1 MWLKIYL
8 LSILAISVFTFVF
21 LFGALPQFEDTAVWK
36 FRKWLSN
43 RPAAIRS
50 WDSKYCG
57 GRLSVVGDFCGSV
70 VAPAAPWSVPIL
82 YCAFTTYMFSAYY
95 EDLHPFI
102 AENHWYYAWL
112 APVAYTILVVSFVLA
127 TFSDPGKITKQNH
140 ALLLNQFRF
149 DNLMFLED
157 TECSTCKFTK
167 PARSKHDRFTN
178 KCVAKFDHYCLWIN
192 NTVGLYNYRWF
203 LFFLLGNVWTL
214 CWGALLA
221 GLKMIVMVA
230 AEYKDHPK
238 PLPSIFSQWWQ
249 VMITNEN
256 KRVGIIFLL
265 SVSTGALACA
275 FTAMHFYYIYLGAT
289 TNETDQWGDIHAA
302 ISEGSVWMFQKPGFK
317 LDRSILLQKDEEGRP
332 NRSLTAEE
340 REYVAQNGL
349 ALTLLT
355 DHKPIVNIYDTGF
368 LNNLKAVMFPNSAY

>member
-8 LSILAISVFTFVF
+8 LAILLISVFTFVA
-21 LFGALPQFEDTAVWK
+21 LFGALPQFEGSAVWK
-36 FRKWLSN
+36 FRKWLLS
-43 RPAAIRS
+43 RPAVIRT
-50 WDSKYCG
+50 WDSRYCG
-57 GRLSVVGDFCGSV
+57 GHLSRGADKLMGVL
-70 VAPAAPWSVPIL
+70 APALPWSVPLL
-82 YCAFTTYMFSAYY
+82 YCTFTTYMFSAYY

-102 AENHWYYAWL
+102 AENHSYYAWL
-112 APVAYTILVVSFVLA
+112 APVAYAILVASFVLA
-127 TFSDPGKITKQNH
+127 TFSDPGVISKQNH
-140 ALLLNQFRF
+140 AQILAQFPF
-149 DNLMFLED
+149 DNLLFLED
-157 TECSTCKFTK
+157 TECSTCKFSK

-178 KCVAKFDHYCLWIN
+178 RCVAKFDHYCLWIN

-249 VMITNEN
+249 VMIIQEN

-275 FTAMHFYYIYLGAT
+275 FTGIHAYYIYLGAT
-289 TNETDQWGDIHAA
+289 TNETDKWGDVHAA
-302 ISEGSVWMFQKPGFK
+302 ISEGSVWMFQKPGFQ
-317 LDRSILLQKDEEGRP
+317 LDRSIVLQKDDDGRP
-332 NRSLTAEE
+332 NRSLTQAE
-340 REYVAQNGL
+340 RDYVNQNEL
-349 ALTLLT
+349 VLTLLE
-355 DHKPIVNIYDTGF
+355 DHKPLINIYDRGF
-368 LNNLKAVMFPNSAY
+368 FTNLKAVFWPKLA

>member
-8 LSILAISVFTFVF
+8 LSILVISVFTFVA
-21 LFGALPQFEDTAVWK
+21 LFGALPQFEGSTVWK
-36 FRKWLSN
+36 FRKWIVS
-43 RPAAIRS
+43 RPAVIRS
-50 WDSKYCG
+50 WDSKYTG
-57 GRLSVVGDFCGSV
+57 GRISRVSGVCGSAIAP
-70 VAPAAPWSVPIL
+70 VAPWLVPIL

-127 TFSDPGKITKQNH
+127 TFSDPGVITKQNH
-140 ALLLNQFRF
+140 AQILGQFAY
-149 DNLMFLED
+149 DEVLFLED
-157 TECSTCKFTK
+157 MECSTCKFAK

-221 GLKMIVMVA
+221 ALKMVVMVD
-230 AEYKDHPK
+230 AEFKNNPHPPNVFK
-238 PLPSIFSQWWQ
+238 RWWY
-249 VMITNEN
+249 VILINEN
-256 KRVGIIFLL
+256 KRVGIIFLISL
-265 SVSTGALACA
+265 STGALACA

-289 TNETDQWGDIHAA
+289 TNETDKWGDIHAA
-302 ISEGSVWMFQKPGFK
+302 VAEGSVWMFQRPGFTPE
-317 LDRSILLQKDEEGRP
+317 RSIMLQKDEQGRP
-332 NRSLTAEE
+332 NRLLTQAEKDYIE
-340 REYVAQNGL
+340 QHDL
-349 ALTLLT
+349 ALTQLT
-355 DHKPIVNIYDTGF
+355 DHKPIVNIYDKGF
-368 LNNLKAVMFPNSAY
+368 LNNLKAVMFPKSAY